1 MEQKTNEDY
10 RKLLESYS
18 RHHQELINAKNT
30 IDTQLEIQTRINR
43 GIDRLIESRDAP
55 TLLEK
60 VPEIVKDV
68 ITVEKVLLAMND
80 HKGVS
85 YFHEGFESEQE
96 VIETVSCAQNLL
108 ESIKTDIP
116 QIITQAGMSQCPV
129 LSNYESMLYRR
140 FETARHGFE
149 YCIVALTSQSWVD
162 LYGKKSEYDIETFE
176 ILGEQI
182 HSLVN
187 NIYENRALLIER
199 DKYRDIINQMG
210 LGLMEVDNQER
221 IVTINDPFC
230 QMSGYDRTE
239 LIGMKPSD
247 LLLEDKTSKEDINR
261 VIQTRRNGVSTT
273 YSVDVRIKSGEVR
286 TWLISGSARYNS
298 EGLVI
303 GSMGFHLDITEQK
316 KRTQEL
322 YSANETL
329 QKTNKELDTFVY
341 RVSHDLRSPLLAV
354 IGLTQ
359 IAKGNLEKSTD
370 KTVLGLI
377 NMIGDKVRHLDEIIV
392 SILHYSRNSRLA
404 PSPSR
409 WSIKELLKTIL
420 DNTQQAEK
428 EIDMIFNVN
437 GIDEVY
443 SDKMRWEL
451 IINNLIN
458 NAVKYSDPSKENSW
472 VSFELTQ
479 NGSQYRMVIEDNGV
493 GIPKKAQQRVFEMFY
508 RNSSIADGS
517 GLGLYIVDDAVKKL
531 GGKITLTSEEHVG
544 TRVTISLP
552 LTKIDN

>member
-30 IDTQLEIQTRINR
+30 IDTQLETQTRINR

-247 LLLEDKTSKEDINR
+247 LLLEDKTSKEDVNR
-261 VIQTRRNGVSTT
+261 IMQSRRNGVATT
-273 YSVDVRIKSGEVR
+273 YSFDVRIKSGEVR
-286 TWLISGSARYNS
+286 TWLISGSPRYNS

-458 NAVKYSDPSKENSW
+458 NAVKYSDLSKENSW

>member
-108 ESIKTDIP
+108 ESIKIDIP
-116 QIITQAGMSQCPV
+116 QIITQADMSQCPV
-129 LSNYESMLYRR
+129 LSTYESMLYRR
-140 FETARHGFE
+140 FETAKHGFE
-149 YCIVALTSQSWVD
+149 YCIVALTSDRWVD

-247 LLLEDKTSKEDINR
+247 LLLEDKTSKEDVNR
-261 VIQTRRNGVSTT
+261 IMQSRRNGVATT
-273 YSVDVRIKSGEVR
+273 YSFDVRIKSGEVR
-286 TWLISGSARYNS
+286 TWLISGSPRYNS

>member
-30 IDTQLEIQTRINR
+30 IDTQLETQTRINR

-108 ESIKTDIP
+108 ESIKIDIP
-116 QIITQAGMSQCPV
+116 QIITQADMSQCPV
-129 LSNYESMLYRR
+129 LSTYESMLYRR
-140 FETARHGFE
+140 FETAKHGFE
-149 YCIVALTSQSWVD
+149 YCIVALTSDRWVD

-247 LLLEDKTSKEDINR
+247 LLLEDKTSKEDVNR
-261 VIQTRRNGVSTT
+261 IMQSRRNGVATT
-273 YSVDVRIKSGEVR
+273 YSFDVRIKSGEVR
-286 TWLISGSARYNS
+286 TWLISGSPRYNS

>member
-108 ESIKTDIP
+108 ESIKIDIP
-116 QIITQAGMSQCPV
+116 QIITQADMSQCPV
-129 LSNYESMLYRR
+129 LSTYESMLYRR
-140 FETARHGFE
+140 FETAKHGFE
-149 YCIVALTSQSWVD
+149 YCIVALTSDRWVD

-247 LLLEDKTSKEDINR
+247 LLLEDKTSKEDVNR
-261 VIQTRRNGVSTT
+261 IIQSRRNGVATT
-273 YSVDVRIKSGEVR
+273 YSFDVRIKSGEVR
-286 TWLISGSARYNS
+286 TWLISGSPRYNS

>member
-286 TWLISGSARYNS
+286 TWLISGSPRYNS